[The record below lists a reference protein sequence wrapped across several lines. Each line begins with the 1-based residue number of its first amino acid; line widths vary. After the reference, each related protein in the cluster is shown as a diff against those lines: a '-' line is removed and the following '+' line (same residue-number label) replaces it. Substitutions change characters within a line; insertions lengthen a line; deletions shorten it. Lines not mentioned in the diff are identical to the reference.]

1 MTIFNSYF
9 SAQRTTKQQLWID
22 AWFQQNQ
29 ADDKSEREHREKKN
43 ICKLS
48 TTVTQRTKREEERC
62 VLS

>member
-29 ADDKSEREHREKKN
+29 VDGKREHRSRKN
-43 ICKLS
+43 ICNFS
-48 TTVTQRTKREEERC
+48 TTVTQRTKRAEEGF